1 MNEQVKI
8 AMEVSQKSLIGNVA
22 LSAIKFIAGVV
33 ANSGAMISDAI
44 HSASDVF
51 STLIV
56 MIGVKLS
63 SKAEDKEH
71 PYGHERLE
79 CVAAII
85 LAMVLFLTGAFI
97 AYESIQKILS
107 ATAEPLPIPGTL
119 EEAKFTS
126 SISTF
131 LDHSDPLPIPG
142 TLAVVAAV
150 ISIIVKEIM
159 FWYTRHYANL
169 IHSEALMADAW
180 HHHSDALSSVGA
192 LVGIVGA
199 RMGLPVLDPVAG
211 LFICFFIAKAA
222 VDIFRE
228 AVEKMV
234 DHNCDDA
241 FENALREK
249 ILSYTEVHSI
259 DLLKTREF
267 GNRVYIELEISVDG
281 KLPLIEAHEIAE
293 TIHDDIEENFSQV
306 KHVMIHLNPC

>member
-1 MNEQVKI
+1 MDKQIAI
-8 AMEVSQKSLIGNVA
+8 AMEVSQKSLAVNVI

-51 STLIV
+51 STVIV

-63 SKAEDKEH
+63 AKAEDKDH

-85 LAMVLFLTGAFI
+85 LAMLLLMTGIFI
-97 AYESIQKILS
+97 GYESVQKILS
-107 ATAEPLPIPGTL
+107 AETEPL
-119 EEAKFTS
+119 A
-126 SISTF
+126 
-131 LDHSDPLPIPG
+131 IPG

-150 ISIIVKEIM
+150 ISIIVKESM
-159 FWYTRHYANL
+159 FWYTRHFAKL

-192 LVGIVGA
+192 LIGIVGA

-222 VDIFRE
+222 FDIFRE

-234 DHNCDDA
+234 DHNCDEA

-249 ILSYTEVHSI
+249 ILSYNEVHSI
-259 DLLKTREF
+259 DLMKTREF
-267 GNRVYIELEISVDG
+267 GNRIYVELEVSVNG
-281 KLPLIEAHEIAE
+281 QLPLIEAHEIAE
-293 TIHDDIEENFSQV
+293 TIHDDIEKNFPSV
-306 KHVMIHLNPC
+306 KHIMIHLNPC

>member
-1 MNEQVKI
+1 MEKQVEI
-8 AMEVSQKSLIGNVA
+8 AMDVSQKSLAVNII
-22 LSAIKFIAGVV
+22 LSILKFIAGVV

-51 STLIV
+51 STFIV

-63 SKAEDKEH
+63 AKEEDKDH

-85 LAMVLFLTGAFI
+85 LAVMLFLTGLFI
-97 AYESIQKILS
+97 GYESLQKIMY
-107 ATAEPLPIPGTL
+107 AENEDLPT
-119 EEAKFTS
+119 
-126 SISTF
+126 
-131 LDHSDPLPIPG
+131 PG
-142 TLAVVAAV
+142 TLAVAAAV
-150 ISIIVKEIM
+150 VSIITKEAM
-159 FWYTRHYANL
+159 FWYTRHYAKMIN
-169 IHSEALMADAW
+169 SDALMADAW

-192 LVGIVGA
+192 FIGIVGA

-222 VDIFRE
+222 FDIFKD

-234 DHNCDDA
+234 DHNADEE

-249 ILSYTEVHSI
+249 ILSYAEVHSI
-259 DLLKTREF
+259 DLMKTREF

-281 KLPLIEAHEIAE
+281 QLSLIDAHEIAE
-293 TIHDDIEENFSQV
+293 NIHDDIEKNFSQV
-306 KHVMIHLNPC
+306 KHVMIHLNPFLVEREK

>member
-1 MNEQVKI
+1 MEKQVEI
-8 AMEVSQKSLIGNVA
+8 AMEVSQKSLAVNII
-22 LSAIKFIAGVV
+22 LSILKFIAGVV

-51 STLIV
+51 STFIV

-63 SKAEDKEH
+63 AKKEDEDH

-85 LAMVLFLTGAFI
+85 LAVMLFLTGLFI
-97 AYESIQKILS
+97 GYESLQKIMY
-107 ATAEPLPIPGTL
+107 AANEDLPT
-119 EEAKFTS
+119 
-126 SISTF
+126 
-131 LDHSDPLPIPG
+131 PG
-142 TLAVVAAV
+142 TLAVAAAV
-150 ISIIVKEIM
+150 VSIITKEAM
-159 FWYTRHYANL
+159 FWYTRHYAKMIN
-169 IHSEALMADAW
+169 SDALMADAW

-192 LVGIVGA
+192 FIGIVGA

-211 LFICFFIAKAA
+211 LFICLFIVKAA
-222 VDIFRE
+222 FDIFKD

-234 DHNCDDA
+234 DHNADEE

-249 ILSYTEVHSI
+249 ILSYAEVHSI
-259 DLLKTREF
+259 DLMKTREF

-281 KLPLIEAHEIAE
+281 QLSLIDAHEIAE
-293 TIHDDIEENFSQV
+293 KIHDDIEENFSQV

>member
-1 MNEQVKI
+1 MDNQIKI
-8 AMEVSQKSLIGNVA
+8 AMEVSQKSLAVNVI

-51 STLIV
+51 STIIV
-56 MIGVKLS
+56 IIGVKLS
-63 SKAEDKEH
+63 AKEEDKNH

-85 LAMVLFLTGAFI
+85 LSMLLLITGIFI
-97 AYESIQKILS
+97 GYDSVQKILS
-107 ATAEPLPIPGTL
+107 AETEPLAT
-119 EEAKFTS
+119 
-126 SISTF
+126 
-131 LDHSDPLPIPG
+131 PG

-150 ISIIVKEIM
+150 ISIFVKEAM
-159 FWYTRHYANL
+159 FWYTRHFARL
-169 IHSEALMADAW
+169 IKSEALMADAW

-192 LVGIVGA
+192 LLGIVGA

-222 VDIFRE
+222 FDIFKD
-228 AVEKMV
+228 AIEKMV
-234 DHNCDDA
+234 DHKCDEA

-249 ILSYTEVHSI
+249 ILSYSEVNSI
-259 DLLKTREF
+259 DLMKTREF

-281 KLPLIEAHEIAE
+281 NLPLIEAHDIAE
-293 TIHDDIEENFSQV
+293 TIHDDIEKNFPSV
-306 KHVMIHLNPC
+306 KHIMIHLNPC

>member
-1 MNEQVKI
+1 MDKQIKI
-8 AMEVSQKSLIGNVA
+8 AMEVSQKSLAVNVI

-51 STLIV
+51 STIIV

-63 SKAEDKEH
+63 AKAEDKDH

-85 LAMVLFLTGAFI
+85 LAMLLLITGIFI
-97 AYESIQKILS
+97 GYDSVQKILS
-107 ATAEPLPIPGTL
+107 AEIEPL
-119 EEAKFTS
+119 A
-126 SISTF
+126 
-131 LDHSDPLPIPG
+131 IPG

-150 ISIIVKEIM
+150 ISIFVKEAM
-159 FWYTRHYANL
+159 FWYTRHFARL
-169 IHSEALMADAW
+169 IKSEALMADAW

-192 LVGIVGA
+192 LLGVVGA

-222 VDIFRE
+222 FDIFKD
-228 AVEKMV
+228 AIEKMV

-249 ILSYTEVHSI
+249 ILSYSEIHSI
-259 DLLKTREF
+259 DLMKTREF
-267 GNRVYIELEISVDG
+267 GNRVYIELEISVNG
-281 KLPLIEAHEIAE
+281 QLPLIEAHEIAE
-293 TIHDDIEENFSQV
+293 NLHDDIEKNFPSV
-306 KHVMIHLNPC
+306 KHIMIHLNPC

>member
-1 MNEQVKI
+1 LEQQVKI
-8 AMEVSQKSLIGNVA
+8 AMEVSQKSLVANVI
-22 LSAIKFIAGVV
+22 LSVLKFIAGVV

-44 HSASDVF
+44 HSASDVL
-51 STLIV
+51 STVVV

-63 SKAEDKEH
+63 SKAEDKDH

-85 LAMVLFLTGAFI
+85 LAMMLFATGVFI
-97 AYESIQKILS
+97 GYESIQKILS
-107 ATAEPLPIPGTL
+107 AET
-119 EEAKFTS
+119 EE
-126 SISTF
+126 
-131 LDHSDPLPIPG
+131 LPIPG
-142 TLAVVAAV
+142 TLAVAAAV

-159 FWYTRHYANL
+159 FWYTRHYAKL

-180 HHHSDALSSVGA
+180 HHHSDSLSSVGA
-192 LVGIVGA
+192 LLGIVGA

-222 VDIFRE
+222 IDIFRE

-234 DHNCDDA
+234 DHNCDEA
-241 FENALREK
+241 LENALREK
-249 ILSYTEVHSI
+249 ILSYAEVHSI
-259 DLLKTREF
+259 DLMKTREF
-267 GNRVYIELEISVDG
+267 GNRVYIELEVSVDG

-293 TIHDDIEENFSQV
+293 NIHDDIEKNFSQV

>member
-1 MNEQVKI
+1 MDKQIQI
-8 AMEVSQKSLIGNVA
+8 AMEVSQKSLAVNVI

-33 ANSGAMISDAI
+33 AHSGAMISDAI

-51 STLIV
+51 STIIV

-63 SKAEDKEH
+63 AKAEDKEH

-85 LAMVLFLTGAFI
+85 LAMLLFLTGIFI
-97 AYESIQKILS
+97 GYESVQKIL
-107 ATAEPLPIPGTL
+107 AAETEKL
-119 EEAKFTS
+119 AV
-126 SISTF
+126 
-131 LDHSDPLPIPG
+131 PG
-142 TLAVVAAV
+142 TLAIAAAV
-150 ISIIVKEIM
+150 VSIIVKEMM
-159 FWYTRHYANL
+159 FWYTRHYAKL

-192 LVGIVGA
+192 LIGIVGA

-222 VDIFRE
+222 FDIFKD

-234 DHNCDDA
+234 DHNCDEA

-249 ILSYTEVHSI
+249 ILSYSEINSI
-259 DLLKTREF
+259 DLMKTREF
-267 GNRVYIELEISVDG
+267 GNRIYVELEISVDG
-281 KLPLIEAHEIAE
+281 QLPLIEAHEIAE
-293 TIHDDIEENFSQV
+293 NLHDDIEKNFPSV
-306 KHVMIHLNPC
+306 KHIMIHLNPC

>member
-1 MNEQVKI
+1 MDNQIKI
-8 AMEVSQKSLIGNVA
+8 AMEVSQKSLAVNVI

-51 STLIV
+51 STIIV

-63 SKAEDKEH
+63 AKAEDKEH
-71 PYGHERLE
+71 PYGHERME

-85 LAMVLFLTGAFI
+85 LAVLLLMTGIFI
-97 AYESIQKILS
+97 GYGSVQKILS
-107 ATAEPLPIPGTL
+107 AET
-119 EEAKFTS
+119 EELAV
-126 SISTF
+126 
-131 LDHSDPLPIPG
+131 PG

-150 ISIIVKEIM
+150 ISIFVKEAM
-159 FWYTRHYANL
+159 FWYTRHFARL

-192 LVGIVGA
+192 LLGVVGA

-222 VDIFRE
+222 FDIFKE
-228 AVEKMV
+228 AIEKMV
-234 DHNCDDA
+234 DHNCDEA

-249 ILSYTEVHSI
+249 ILSYSEVHSI
-259 DLLKTREF
+259 DLMKTREF

-281 KLPLIEAHEIAE
+281 KLPLIDAHEIAE
-293 TIHDDIEENFSQV
+293 TIHNDIEENFPSV
-306 KHVMIHLNPC
+306 KHIMIHLNPC

>member
-1 MNEQVKI
+1 MDKQIKI
-8 AMEVSQKSLIGNVA
+8 AMEVSQKSLIVNVA

-51 STLIV
+51 STIIV

-63 SKAEDKEH
+63 AKAEDKDH

-85 LAMVLFLTGAFI
+85 LAMLLLITGIFI
-97 AYESIQKILS
+97 GYESLQKILS
-107 ATAEPLPIPGTL
+107 AEN
-119 EEAKFTS
+119 EE
-126 SISTF
+126 
-131 LDHSDPLPIPG
+131 LPIPG
-142 TLAVVAAV
+142 TLAVAAAV
-150 ISIIVKEIM
+150 VSILAKEIM
-159 FWYTRHYANL
+159 FWYTRNYAKMIN
-169 IHSEALMADAW
+169 SDALMADAW

-192 LVGIVGA
+192 LLGIVGA

-222 VDIFRE
+222 FDIFKD
-228 AVEKMV
+228 AIEKMV

-249 ILSYTEVHSI
+249 ILSYSEIHSI
-259 DLLKTREF
+259 DLMKTREF
-267 GNRVYIELEISVDG
+267 GNRVYIELEISVNG
-281 KLPLIEAHEIAE
+281 QLPLIEAHEIAE
-293 TIHDDIEENFSQV
+293 KLHDDIEKNFPSV
-306 KHVMIHLNPC
+306 KHIMIHLNPC

>member
-1 MNEQVKI
+1 MDKQIKI
-8 AMEVSQKSLIGNVA
+8 AMEVSQKSLAVNVI
-22 LSAIKFIAGVV
+22 LSAIKFIAGVI

-51 STLIV
+51 STVIV

-63 SKAEDKEH
+63 AKEEDKDH

-85 LAMVLFLTGAFI
+85 LAMLLLMTGIFI
-97 AYESIQKILS
+97 GYESVQKILS
-107 ATAEPLPIPGTL
+107 AET
-119 EEAKFTS
+119 EELA
-126 SISTF
+126 
-131 LDHSDPLPIPG
+131 IPG

-159 FWYTRHYANL
+159 FWYTRHYARL

-192 LVGIVGA
+192 LIGIVGA

-222 VDIFRE
+222 FDIFRE
-228 AVEKMV
+228 AIEKMV
-234 DHNCDDA
+234 DHNCDEA

-249 ILSYTEVHSI
+249 ILSYSEVHTI
-259 DLLKTREF
+259 DLMKTREF
-267 GNRVYIELEISVDG
+267 GNRIYVELEISVDG
-281 KLPLIEAHEIAE
+281 QLPLIEAHEIAE
-293 TIHDDIEENFSQV
+293 TIHDDIEKNFPSV
-306 KHVMIHLNPC
+306 KHIMIHLNPC

>member
-1 MNEQVKI
+1 MDKQIKI
-8 AMEVSQKSLIGNVA
+8 AMEVSQKSLIVNVA
-22 LSAIKFIAGVV
+22 LSAIKFIAGVVANSGSAIKFIAGVV

-51 STLIV
+51 STIIV

-63 SKAEDKEH
+63 AKAEDKDH

-85 LAMVLFLTGAFI
+85 LAMLLFLTGFFI
-97 AYESIQKILS
+97 GYDSVQKILS
-107 ATAEPLPIPGTL
+107 AETETL
-119 EEAKFTS
+119 AV
-126 SISTF
+126 
-131 LDHSDPLPIPG
+131 PG

-150 ISIIVKEIM
+150 ISIFVKEAM
-159 FWYTRHYANL
+159 FWYTRHFARL
-169 IHSEALMADAW
+169 IKSEALMADAW

-192 LVGIVGA
+192 LLGIVGA

-222 VDIFRE
+222 FDIFKD
-228 AVEKMV
+228 AIEKMV

-249 ILSYTEVHSI
+249 ILSYSEIHSI
-259 DLLKTREF
+259 DLMKTREF
-267 GNRVYIELEISVDG
+267 GNRVYIELEISVNG
-281 KLPLIEAHEIAE
+281 QLPLIEAHEIAE
-293 TIHDDIEENFSQV
+293 KLHDDIEKNFPSV
-306 KHVMIHLNPC
+306 KHIMIHLNPC

>member
-1 MNEQVKI
+1 MDKQIKI
-8 AMEVSQKSLIGNVA
+8 AMEVSQKSLAVNVI

-51 STLIV
+51 STIIV

-63 SKAEDKEH
+63 AKAEDKEH

-85 LAMVLFLTGAFI
+85 LAMLLFLTGFFI
-97 AYESIQKILS
+97 GYDSVQKILS
-107 ATAEPLPIPGTL
+107 AEIEPL
-119 EEAKFTS
+119 A
-126 SISTF
+126 
-131 LDHSDPLPIPG
+131 IPG

-150 ISIIVKEIM
+150 ISIFVKEAM
-159 FWYTRHYANL
+159 FWYTRHFARL
-169 IHSEALMADAW
+169 IKSEALMADAW

-192 LVGIVGA
+192 LIGIVGA

-222 VDIFRE
+222 FDIFRD

-234 DHNCDDA
+234 DHNCDA
-241 FENALREK
+241 ALENALREK
-249 ILSYTEVHSI
+249 ILSYSEIHSI
-259 DLLKTREF
+259 DLMKTREF
-267 GNRVYIELEISVDG
+267 GNRVYIELEVSVDG
-281 KLPLIEAHEIAE
+281 NLPLIEAHEIAE
-293 TIHDDIEENFSQV
+293 NLHDDIEKNFPSV
-306 KHVMIHLNPC
+306 KHIMIHLNPC

>member
-1 MNEQVKI
+1 MDKQIQI
-8 AMEVSQKSLIGNVA
+8 AMEVSQKSLAVNVI

-51 STLIV
+51 STIIV

-63 SKAEDKEH
+63 AKAEDKDH

-85 LAMVLFLTGAFI
+85 LAMLLLITGI
-97 AYESIQKILS
+97 LIGYESVGKILS
-107 ATAEPLPIPGTL
+107 AEDEELPV
-119 EEAKFTS
+119 
-126 SISTF
+126 
-131 LDHSDPLPIPG
+131 PG
-142 TLAVVAAV
+142 TLAVAAAV
-150 ISIIVKEIM
+150 ISIFVKEAM
-159 FWYTRHYANL
+159 FWYTRHFARL
-169 IHSEALMADAW
+169 IKSEALMADAW

-192 LVGIVGA
+192 LIGVVGA
-199 RMGLPVLDPVAG
+199 RMGVPVLDPVAG

-222 VDIFRE
+222 FDIFRD

-234 DHNCDDA
+234 DHNCDET

-249 ILSYTEVHSI
+249 ILSYSEVHSI
-259 DLLKTREF
+259 DLMKTREF
-267 GNRVYIELEISVDG
+267 GNRVYIELEISVNG

-293 TIHDDIEENFSQV
+293 NLHDDIEKNFPSV
-306 KHVMIHLNPC
+306 KHIMIHLNPA